1 MPSAT
6 RKRRVRID
14 RRTRPARAEGRDGR
28 EELLEAALQV
38 FAERGYRDSSVDEIA
53 ERAGYSKGALYW
65 HFASKDELFF
75 ALLEERIDR
84 PWRETI
90 ELLGSAAPGQDMAP
104 EASRRFAEMLGGQR
118 ELLLINHEYWS
129 QAVRDPE
136 LRARYATRQANLRRA
151 LGKAIAA
158 RLEHLGAPPLDAPA
172 EELATVFMS
181 LASGLAQEKLVEP
194 ATVPDDLLGNTFALI
209 YAGHVARAQRQK
221 LPDVE
226 PGS

>member
-6 RKRRVRID
+6 KKRRVRID

-65 HFASKDELFF
+65 HFSSKDDLFF

-84 PWRETI
+84 PWHEAI
-90 ELLGSAAPGQDMAP
+90 ELLGSATPERDMAP
-104 EASRRFAEMLGGQR
+104 EASRRFVEMLRGQR
-118 ELLLINHEYWS
+118 EMLLINHEYWS
-129 QAVRDPE
+129 QAVRDPK
-136 LRARYATRQANLRRA
+136 LGARYARRQAKLRTA
-151 LGKAIAA
+151 LAKAITA
-158 RLEHLGAPPLDAPA
+158 RLEHLGAPPLDTPA

-194 ATVPDDLLGNTFALI
+194 AAVPDDLLGNTFALI
-209 YAGHVARAQRQK
+209 YAGHVVRGQAGNAT
-221 LPDVE
+221 
-226 PGS
+226 